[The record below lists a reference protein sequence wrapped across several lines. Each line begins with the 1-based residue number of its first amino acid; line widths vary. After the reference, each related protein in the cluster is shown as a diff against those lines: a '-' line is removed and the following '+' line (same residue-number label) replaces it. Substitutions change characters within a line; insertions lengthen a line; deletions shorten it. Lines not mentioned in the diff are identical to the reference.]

1 MASRPSASQLQQGG
15 ATGHQQSQALL
26 ELTSVIPLPGSG
38 FGCVVF
44 CKSASYIY
52 SHALHTTTRPTHIH
66 TPYTQPHALH
76 TSTRP
81 THIHTPYT
89 QTHTSPQISE
99 HKHTPYT
106 QPYPPTHARTHAPT
120 HAHARAHTHTLVSG
134 GTSVRIRF
142 GSPFSSKVVVCGH
155 CRVTL
160 SFKINGTLKRLSS
173 LPILM
178 QESFWW

>member
-66 TPYTQPHALH
+66 TPYTHPHTLH

-81 THIHTPYT
+81 IHNHTHPHKSLNTNTHPTHNRTPQHTHAC
-89 QTHTSPQISE
+89 THT
-99 HKHTPYT
+99 
-106 QPYPPTHARTHAPT
+106 RTR
-120 HAHARAHTHTLVSG
+120 ARAHTQAGKRRDLGSNP
-134 GTSVRIRF
+134 IRF
-142 GSPFSSKVVVCGH
+142 CFLFKSCGLW
-155 CRVTL
+155 TL
-160 SFKINGTLKRLSS
+160 SCDFVLQN
-173 LPILM
+173 
-178 QESFWW
+178 